1 MNQITMDF
9 DKAAEETQ
17 QVVDEINEENMDEG
31 TAVQYCTVK
40 FTAGWLPGSIA
51 FTEQA
56 KSVLAAERGLDKKVI
71 RGSYAILGASRD
83 PLIKEGAALKRVLT
97 EIRNSFTIPEYS
109 LRSTAGGESE
119 KPLKVTG
126 SYLIESAKIEEF
138 LERFEE
144 ARKQYLAW
152 GKRVSELEN
161 YNRIRNADEAFLGD
175 DWAVVDKKYPS
186 AASMADAIS
195 CDMPKIE
202 PFDASFTLADV
213 APETAKM
220 LRKQAAAR
228 LEASVEGATSELILD
243 FKEMVESIAKNCGK
257 RVRLLPPMG
266 PQADLRH
273 AEVQQILRSH
283 ESDDVPENHVLVTV
297 QRVTAK
303 DETLTSFQNVG
314 KSQDM
319 LLTETQYKVMNAY
332 ETEEYRQLAKS
343 SFDNLLWLAKKISTV
358 KTMLG
363 DSEETNGLIG
373 LVQEVESTLGE
384 MGGSAAQ
391 ITRELKGSSIA
402 RKVMKTTFNSY
413 FDRIKE
419 HEIVVKEKS
428 RIRRRIKP
436 APGSQNG

>member
-1 MNQITMDF
+1 MNQMTLDY
-9 DKAAEETQ
+9 DKTTEESQT
-17 QVVDEINEENMDEG
+17 IEG
-31 TAVQYCTVK
+31 TIMEDEANKDTEVQYCTVK
-40 FTAGWLPGSIA
+40 FTAGWLPGSIG
-51 FTEQA
+51 FTEAA
-56 KSVLAAERGLDKKVI
+56 KSVLAAQRGLDKKVI

-83 PLIKEGAALKRVLT
+83 ALIKEGAALKRVLT
-97 EIRNSFTIPEYS
+97 EIRNAFTIPEYS

-119 KPLKVTG
+119 KPQKVSG
-126 SYLIESAKIEEF
+126 SYLIESVKIEEF

-152 GKRVSELEN
+152 GKRVSEPAN
-161 YNRIRNADEAFLGD
+161 YNRIRNADMEFLGD
-175 DWAVVDKKYPS
+175 DWAVVEKKYPS
-186 AASMADAIS
+186 AESMADAIS

-220 LRKQAAAR
+220 LRDQAAAR
-228 LEASVEGATSELILD
+228 LEASVEGATAELILD
-243 FKEMVESIAKNCGK
+243 FKDMVEAVAKNCGK

-273 AEVQQILRSH
+273 AEVQQIVRPH
-283 ESDDVPENHVLVTV
+283 ESDEVPENHVLVTV
-297 QRVTAK
+297 QRVRPK
-303 DETLTSFQNVG
+303 DESLTSFQNVG
-314 KSQDM
+314 KSEDM
-319 LLTETQYKVMNAY
+319 LMTETQYKALNAY
-332 ETEEYRQLAKS
+332 EADEYRQLAKS

-373 LVQEVESTLGE
+373 LVQEVENTLGE

-391 ITRELKGSSIA
+391 ITKELKGSSIA
-402 RKVMKTTFNSY
+402 RKVMKTTFNNY

-419 HEIVVKEKS
+419 HEIVVKERARS
-428 RIRRRIKP
+428 RRRIKP

>member
-1 MNQITMDF
+1 MNQMTLDY
-9 DKAAEETQ
+9 DK
-17 QVVDEINEENMDEG
+17 EENHMVMDEDAAPPQQDEG
-31 TAVQYCTVK
+31 TTVQYCTVK

-319 LLTETQYKVMNAY
+319 LLTETQYKAMNAY

>member
-1 MNQITMDF
+1 
-9 DKAAEETQ
+9 
-17 QVVDEINEENMDEG
+17 
-31 TAVQYCTVK
+31 
-40 FTAGWLPGSIA
+40 
-51 FTEQA
+51 
-56 KSVLAAERGLDKKVI
+56 
-71 RGSYAILGASRD
+71 
-83 PLIKEGAALKRVLT
+83 
-97 EIRNSFTIPEYS
+97 
-109 LRSTAGGESE
+109 
-119 KPLKVTG
+119 
-126 SYLIESAKIEEF
+126 
-138 LERFEE
+138 
-144 ARKQYLAW
+144 
-152 GKRVSELEN
+152 
-161 YNRIRNADEAFLGD
+161 
-175 DWAVVDKKYPS
+175 
-186 AASMADAIS
+186 
-195 CDMPKIE
+195 
-202 PFDASFTLADV
+202 
-213 APETAKM
+213 
-220 LRKQAAAR
+220 
-228 LEASVEGATSELILD
+228 
-243 FKEMVESIAKNCGK
+243 
-257 RVRLLPPMG
+257 MG

>member
-1 MNQITMDF
+1 MNQTTMDF

-152 GKRVSELEN
+152 GKRVAESWN
-161 YNRIRNADEAFLGD
+161 YDRIRNADEAFLGD
-175 DWAVVDKKYPS
+175 DWAVVEKKYPS
-186 AASMADAIS
+186 AESMADAIS

-303 DETLTSFQNVG
+303 DETLTAFQNVG

-319 LLTETQYKVMNAY
+319 LLTETQYKAMNAY

-436 APGSQNG
+436 APGSQNE

>member
-303 DETLTSFQNVG
+303 DETLTVFQNVG

>member
-1 MNQITMDF
+1 MNQMTLDY
-9 DKAAEETQ
+9 DK
-17 QVVDEINEENMDEG
+17 EENHMVMDEDAAPPQQDEG

-303 DETLTSFQNVG
+303 DETLTVFQNVG